1 MEYLKEDQILLHEE
15 LCGKALRRDQ
25 ITEATIRFR
34 ENIRLVHNIVKK
46 YSEPFDP
53 AVSKDDILQEGYTGL
68 WKACLQFDDSKGFAF
83 STYAVPMIQGTI
95 LNMLRDNEV
104 LKTPRVFKDI
114 RSELG
119 KHGFTLPLADQEMN
133 ILLEEGKFSRKQII
147 EYTQYST
154 ISLDSYTTDDEK
166 ATLDEIIPDISL
178 NGVYEQLSED
188 DIENLVD
195 SILKYIKPIYRDLV
209 EEWMYATLEG
219 VHITNMELAR
229 KYGMS
234 QPNVSRILNSAI
246 SIVKMHE
253 DKIKS
258 LFGY

>member
-1 MEYLKEDQILLHEE
+1 
-15 LCGKALRRDQ
+15 
-25 ITEATIRFR
+25 
-34 ENIRLVHNIVKK
+34 
-46 YSEPFDP
+46 
-53 AVSKDDILQEGYTGL
+53 
-68 WKACLQFDDSKGFAF
+68 
-83 STYAVPMIQGTI
+83 
-95 LNMLRDNEV
+95 MLRDNEV
-104 LKTPRVFKDI
+104 LKTPRVFKYI

-119 KHGFTLPLADQEMN
+119 KHGFTLPLTDQEMN

-154 ISLDSYTTDDEK
+154 IYLDSYTIDDEK
-166 ATLDEIIPDISL
+166 ATLDEIIPDTSL
-178 NGVYEQLSED
+178 NGIYEQLSED

-195 SILKYIKPIYRDLV
+195 SILKYIKPLYRDLV
-209 EEWMYATLEG
+209 EEWMYATLED
-219 VHITNMELAR
+219 VHITNRELAR

>member
-1 MEYLKEDQILLHEE
+1 MNLK
-15 LCGKALRRDQ
+15 
-25 ITEATIRFR
+25 
-34 ENIRLVHNIVKK
+34 
-46 YSEPFDP
+46 
-53 AVSKDDILQEGYTGL
+53 
-68 WKACLQFDDSKGFAF
+68 
-83 STYAVPMIQGTI
+83 
-95 LNMLRDNEV
+95 
-104 LKTPRVFKDI
+104 
-114 RSELG
+114 
-119 KHGFTLPLADQEMN
+119 
-133 ILLEEGKFSRKQII
+133 KQII

-166 ATLDEIIPDISL
+166 ATLGEIIPDTSL

-188 DIENLVD
+188 DIEDLVD
-195 SILKYIKPIYRDLV
+195 SILKYIKPLYRDLV